1 MCCATHAR
9 AFRFT
14 TRLAPA
20 YHPVA
25 AILRD
30 RWRGAVVAYGLA
42 WSPAPAPAPAVVET
56 PTTVTPEPVPVLA
69 SLA

>member
-25 AILRD
+25 EVIRRRTRLP
-30 RWRGAVVAYGLA
+30 VVVYGLV
-42 WSPAPAPAPAVVET
+42 WAPAPAVPVEA
-56 PTTVTPEPVPVLA
+56 PVPAPEPVPVLA